1 MSIKDF
7 LGKLNQLPPEFIEA
21 LKRPIVSIS

>member
-1 MSIKDF
+1 MNIQQYVGIID
-7 LGKLNQLPPEFIEA
+7 KLPKEFIEA